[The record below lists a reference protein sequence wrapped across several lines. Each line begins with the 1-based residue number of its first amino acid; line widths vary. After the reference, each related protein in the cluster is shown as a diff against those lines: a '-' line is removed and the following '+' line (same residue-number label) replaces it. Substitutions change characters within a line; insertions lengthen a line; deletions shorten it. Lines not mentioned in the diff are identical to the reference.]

1 MRQKPLRQLR
11 AMHAAQI
18 VNADRRAFRA
28 VVGQPP
34 QQFRNGEV
42 ISMPGDQRGYGIPPG
57 PLAPVARDG
66 QDLSMF
72 GDLGQRERARCHGQ
86 ACPAGPM
93 SMTRILMP
101 RPLASAAWMRCF
113 ASGLLQHDA
122 QTPPI
127 R

>member
-11 AMHAAQI
+11 AMYAAQI

-34 QQFRNGEV
+34 PQFRNGEV
-42 ISMPGDQRGYGIPPG
+42 ISVPGDQRGHGIPPG
-57 PLAPVARDG
+57 PLAPGARDG
-66 QDLSMF
+66 QDLSAF
-72 GDLGQRERARCHGQ
+72 GDLGQRERAGCHGQ

-93 SMTRILMP
+93 SITRILTP

-113 ASGLLQHDA
+113 ASGLFQHDA
-122 QTPPI
+122 HTPPI
-127 R
+127 K